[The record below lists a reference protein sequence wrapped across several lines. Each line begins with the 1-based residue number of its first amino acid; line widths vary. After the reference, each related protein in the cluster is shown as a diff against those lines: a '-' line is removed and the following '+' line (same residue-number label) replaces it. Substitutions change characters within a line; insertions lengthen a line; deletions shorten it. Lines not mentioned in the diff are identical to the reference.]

1 MGHSVAKAVLASKL
15 NQAMGIYLPA
25 LNSRGQRR
33 SWESN
38 VISSYN
44 SMINNLSSMMSSVGF
59 GTISEADRF
68 NDPVGKKKTHDALAG
83 ALGTT
88 FEKIEHYS
96 LGSGNQ
102 EITSKKVTD
111 AIALMKVTSLL
122 FFGIVSI
129 PIILFISLM
138 ESILIA

>member
-1 MGHSVAKAVLASKL
+1 MA
-15 NQAMGIYLPA
+15 
-25 LNSRGQRR
+25 
-33 SWESN
+33 
-38 VISSYN
+38 
-44 SMINNLSSMMSSVGF
+44 
-59 GTISEADRF
+59 
-68 NDPVGKKKTHDALAG
+68 ALAG

>member
-1 MGHSVAKAVLASKL
+1 MCIRDS
-15 NQAMGIYLPA
+15 
-25 LNSRGQRR
+25 
-33 SWESN
+33 
-38 VISSYN
+38 
-44 SMINNLSSMMSSVGF
+44 
-59 GTISEADRF
+59 
-68 NDPVGKKKTHDALAG
+68 
-83 ALGTT
+83 
-88 FEKIEHYS
+88 YS
-96 LGSGNQ
+96 LGNGNQ